1 MRYQRIVLTTIA
13 LIALATGSVVAAE
26 PSEADLVTSCTG
38 TASNVTVPG
47 DLFVPAGR
55 SCELTSVV
63 VNGNTTV
70 RAGAN
75 LLLTGSTL
83 NGSLTVQA
91 DGFASASGATVTGA
105 TRLNTAFGAFSE
117 NSSFGGNVVAAD
129 SGFFYSLGSSL
140 QAVTSSNGETYLES
154 VRMSRNLTTAGDLL
168 TDVYNS
174 VVQGTVSVTGASMG
188 SVLCVS
194 EIDGNASFSGSG
206 AGAGGILQIGASAP
220 LTGCGFNVFAASVA
234 LTDNLAPSFVSDNVI
249 RGALV
254 CTGNN
259 PAPVGSSTRIRGQA
273 TGQCAAPAPAAAA
286 RFGPAAASG
295 TRKADIQAKVESRRG
310 AGEQAATM
318 AGPARIGS

>member
-174 VVQGTVSVTGASMG
+174 VVQGTVSVTAASMG

-206 AGAGGILQIGASAP
+206 AGAGGILQVGASAP
-220 LTGCGFNVFAASVA
+220 LTGCGLQRVRRQRRADRQPRPQLRQRQRDPRRAGLHRQQPRPGGIEHPHPRAGHRPVRRAS
-234 LTDNLAPSFVSDNVI
+234 PG
-249 RGALV
+249 R
-254 CTGNN
+254 
-259 PAPVGSSTRIRGQA
+259 RGQVRP
-273 TGQCAAPAPAAAA
+273 G
-286 RFGPAAASG
+286 
-295 TRKADIQAKVESRRG
+295 RRLRHPQG
-310 AGEQAATM
+310 RHRGEGRVPPQH
-318 AGPARIGS
+318 R